1 MTTLPR
7 CLPQLHDR
15 SAGPRPGRAGLEF
28 RPLRPGEAAAVQEI
42 FAGMSERS
50 RLFRFLSPVPR
61 LTSAMLLR
69 LSEVDEPDH
78 VAWIAQIDGRPVAL
92 GSYAVSV
99 GDGGT
104 ADLALAVV
112 DRHQHSGIGRGL
124 LAVLTEV
131 ACRRGLRTFTFT
143 VDPENH
149 AIRELLRTMCATT
162 RYRNGLLEG
171 QLALR

>member
-1 MTTLPR
+1 MTTLPQ
-7 CLPQLHDR
+7 CLPQVRDR
-15 SAGPRPGRAGLEF
+15 SAGPPTDRPRVEY

-61 LTSAMLLR
+61 LTSAMLQG
-69 LSEVDEPDH
+69 LSDVDDADH
-78 VAWIAQIDGRPVAL
+78 VAWIAQVDGRPVAL
-92 GSYAVSV
+92 GSYAVLA
-99 GDGGT
+99 GDRSA

-112 DRHQHSGIGRGL
+112 DRHQHTGIGRRL

-149 AIRELLRTMCATT
+149 AVRELLRTVSATT
-162 RYRNGLLEG
+162 RYRDGLVEG
-171 QLALR
+171 QLAVS